1 MQDIIEALQAIKYG
15 GVTIYP
21 LVVLAV
27 ISLVIIIDKSY
38 LYWRYIRLPQSML
51 GLVESYGFA
60 WDRLE
65 QEVSGL
71 GAENYYARFS
81 RILLDN
87 RDKPVWWIESRAGDE
102 AQLIEK
108 GMSRGLWVLETI
120 VTGAPLL
127 GLLGTI
133 TGMMHAFNLI
143 GGNGLVDPSGVTGG
157 VAQALIATALGIFIA
172 IFSLF
177 GYNYFSRRQVHVL
190 EAMERLGTRIVDN
203 IRIDQEAGTQQAGM
217 QQTGARS

>member
-1 MQDIIEALQAIKYG
+1 MHDITEALQAIKYG
-15 GVTIYP
+15 GATIYP
-21 LVVLAV
+21 LVVLAI

-51 GLVESYGFA
+51 ALVESYGFA
-60 WDRLE
+60 WDKLE
-65 QEVSGL
+65 QEVAALTSD
-71 GAENYYARFS
+71 NYYGRFS

-157 VAQALIATALGIFIA
+157 VAQALIATAFGIFIA

-190 EAMERLGTRIVDN
+190 EEMERLGTRIVDN
-203 IRIDQEAGTQQAGM
+203 IRVDQQAGAE
-217 QQTGARS
+217 QTGAQP

>member
-1 MQDIIEALQAIKYG
+1 MQNITEAFEALKYG
-15 GVTIYP
+15 GITIYP
-21 LVVLAV
+21 LVILALL
-27 ISLVIIIDKSY
+27 SLVIIIDKSY
-38 LYWRYIRLPQSML
+38 LYWRYIRLPQSL
-51 GLVESYGFA
+51 LSLVETYDFS
-60 WDRLE
+60 WEKLE
-65 QEVSGL
+65 QEIAALAGD
-71 GAENYYARFS
+71 NYYAQFS

-87 RDKPVWWIESRAGDE
+87 RDKPAWWIESRAGDE
-102 AQLIEK
+102 AQVIEK

-157 VAQALIATALGIFIA
+157 VAQALIATAVGIFIA

-190 EAMERLGTRIVDN
+190 EQMERLGTRIVDN
-203 IRIDQEAGTQQAGM
+203 IRLARRQEEP
-217 QQTGARS
+217 RP

>member
-1 MQDIIEALQAIKYG
+1 MQEISEALEAMKFG

-21 LVVLAV
+21 LLALAVLA
-27 ISLVIIIDKSY
+27 LVIMIDKSY
-38 LYWRYIRLPQSML
+38 LYWKYIRLPRSL
-51 GLVESYGFA
+51 YNLVETYGFT
-60 WDRLE
+60 WEQLE
-65 QEVSGL
+65 RELAAL
-71 GAENYYARFS
+71 GPENFYSRFS
-81 RILLDN
+81 RIIQDN
-87 RDKPVWWIESRAGDE
+87 RDKPVWWLESRAGDE

-157 VAQALIATALGIFIA
+157 VAQALIATAFGIFIA
-172 IFSLF
+172 IFALF
-177 GYNYFSRRQVHVL
+177 GFNFFSRRQVQVL
-190 EAMERLGTRIVDN
+190 EEMERLGTRIIDN
-203 IRIDQEAGTQQAGM
+203 IRLSRHEREAGL
-217 QQTGARS
+217 

>member
-1 MQDIIEALQAIKYG
+1 MQDITDALQAMKYG
-15 GVTIYP
+15 GITIYP
-21 LVVLAV
+21 LVLLAI

-51 GLVESYGFA
+51 ALVESYGFP
-60 WDRLE
+60 WEKLE
-65 QEVSGL
+65 QEVTTL
-71 GAENYYARFS
+71 GAENYYAQFS

-157 VAQALIATALGIFIA
+157 VAQALIATAFGIFIA

-190 EAMERLGTRIVDN
+190 EEMERLGTRIVDN
-203 IRIDQEAGTQQAGM
+203 IRVDQQAGV
-217 QQTGARS
+217 QQSGAQP

>member
-1 MQDIIEALQAIKYG
+1 MHDINQTLDALKYG

-21 LVVLAV
+21 LLALALLA
-27 ISLVIIIDKSY
+27 LVIIIDKAY
-38 LYWRYIRLPQSML
+38 LHWRYIRLPHSL
-51 GLVESYGFA
+51 VNLVETYGFT
-60 WDRLE
+60 WEKLE
-65 QEVSGL
+65 QEL
-71 GAENYYARFS
+71 AAGASDNYFSRFS
-81 RILLDN
+81 RVLLAN
-87 RDKPVWWIESRAGDE
+87 RDKPVWWVESRAGDE
-102 AQLIEK
+102 AQALEA
-108 GMSRGLWVLETI
+108 GMNRGLWVLETI

-157 VAQALIATALGIFIA
+157 VAQALIATAFGIFIA

-177 GYNYFSRRQVHVL
+177 GYNYFSRRQARAL

-203 IRIDQEAGTQQAGM
+203 MRLAHHES
-217 QQTGARS
+217 GALPESGSPA